1 LGSFGA
7 QRAYQAALQ
16 LEELGGAT
24 DVTGCQH
31 AFPELEEAVKRLQ
44 EGLADLLRGTGAVDV
59 DARGGG
65 YNRKSCTGD
74 GRAAGYRESEQ
85 SWKELLLDVR
95 ARGLDVE
102 ASLAICDGALGF
114 WKAMRQVWGTTRE
127 QRCWVHKTSNVLHH
141 FRAQWPT
148 RQIGLKRKAFSR
160 SVLSAICF
168 PNPRAETGRWMSVP
182 PG

>member
-1 LGSFGA
+1 MTQETALVVVDGDRGLLRRMVEVFLGQCPKLLGDIRDSILHGDCVALVRAAHKLKASLGSFGA

-31 AFPELEEAVKRLQ
+31 AFPELEQAVKRLQ

-74 GRAAGYRESEQ
+74 GRAAGYP
-85 SWKELLLDVR
+85 W
-95 ARGLDVE
+95 
-102 ASLAICDGALGF
+102 
-114 WKAMRQVWGTTRE
+114 
-127 QRCWVHKTSNVLHH
+127 
-141 FRAQWPT
+141 
-148 RQIGLKRKAFSR
+148 
-160 SVLSAICF
+160 
-168 PNPRAETGRWMSVP
+168 
-182 PG
+182 

>member
-1 LGSFGA
+1 VVDGDRGLLRRMVEVFLGQCPKLLGDIRDSILHGDCVALVRAAHKLKASLGSYGA

-24 DVTGCQH
+24 DVTGCQQ

-74 GRAAGYRESEQ
+74 GRAAGYP
-85 SWKELLLDVR
+85 W
-95 ARGLDVE
+95 
-102 ASLAICDGALGF
+102 
-114 WKAMRQVWGTTRE
+114 
-127 QRCWVHKTSNVLHH
+127 
-141 FRAQWPT
+141 
-148 RQIGLKRKAFSR
+148 
-160 SVLSAICF
+160 
-168 PNPRAETGRWMSVP
+168 
-182 PG
+182 